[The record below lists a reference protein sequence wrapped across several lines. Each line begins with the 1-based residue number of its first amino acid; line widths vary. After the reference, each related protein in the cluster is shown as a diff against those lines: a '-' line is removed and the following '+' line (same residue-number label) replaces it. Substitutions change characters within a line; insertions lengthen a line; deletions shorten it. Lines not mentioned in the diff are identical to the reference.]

1 MLILLTSFC
10 PEGGIFMTEIMT
22 QLGVRNMTTV
32 LSLLITFI
40 GICAFLTSIVT
51 EAFKCIEILDR
62 LPTKL
67 LCYIVALVLT
77 TPVYCAMMAYLNQP
91 IEWFMVFAS
100 FLSSFVVAKV
110 SMNGWDDVTE
120 IAQRLIGK

>member
-1 MLILLTSFC
+1 
-10 PEGGIFMTEIMT
+10 MTEIMA
-22 QLGVRNMTTV
+22 QIEVGNMTAAIGGLMV
-32 LSLLITFI
+32 FI

-51 EAFKCIEILDR
+51 EGLKSIDRINR

-67 LCYIVALVLT
+67 ICYIVALVLT
-77 TPVYCAMMAYLNQP
+77 TPVFCAMMAYLKQP

-100 FLSSFVVAKV
+100 FLASFVVAKV

-120 IAQRLIGK
+120 LAQKLIKR